1 MPEVTL
7 LGDDDAL
14 WSVVTV
20 TQYLVPFMMHGAVGT
35 YTVTMNGQL
44 YLSLLTTFR

>member
-1 MPEVTL
+1 MPEATL

-20 TQYLVPFMMHGAVGT
+20 TQYLVPFYDARGCGHLYSDNEWPAVSST
-35 YTVTMNGQL
+35 SN
-44 YLSLLTTFR
+44 